1 MGKHEMS
8 EPVILAIIGSISVIL
23 STIGGV
29 IGSFFMLKAT
39 RRKEVANAL
48 EKEALAKK
56 ESATANSIGIDAA
69 IRLIEELQQQNTIRQ
84 SELLDLSKEVLLLR
98 RELNQIKVE
107 NMNLKHEQETR
118 DREKAE
124 EHKAWEREKAIL
136 TAKVEEL
143 TQIVEGLRSEN
154 LKLKAEL
161 EELRNGNHKE

>member
-1 MGKHEMS
+1 
-8 EPVILAIIGSISVIL
+8 
-23 STIGGV
+23 
-29 IGSFFMLKAT
+29 
-39 RRKEVANAL
+39 
-48 EKEALAKK
+48 
-56 ESATANSIGIDAA
+56 
-69 IRLIEELQQQNTIRQ
+69 
-84 SELLDLSKEVLLLR
+84 
-98 RELNQIKVE
+98 
-107 NMNLKHEQETR
+107 MNLKHEQETR